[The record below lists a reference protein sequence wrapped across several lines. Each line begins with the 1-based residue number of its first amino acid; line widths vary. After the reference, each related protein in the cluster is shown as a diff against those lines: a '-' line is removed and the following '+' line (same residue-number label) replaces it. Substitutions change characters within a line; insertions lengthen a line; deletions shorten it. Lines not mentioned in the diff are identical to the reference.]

1 MNRAPFKEGEAGEQ
15 CPRHQLAALLSDH
28 SLIGDPYPLLSWL
41 RENDPVAEAGGM
53 RFVTRYDDAMTV
65 YRDQR
70 FSRQRQAI
78 AEVRANIGDM
88 KGDEVLRQAC
98 DALIAML
105 IHRDQPDHRRLR
117 RILEVAFKPTRIAEW
132 LPRVEAVTDEL
143 IAGVEGKQSFD
154 LLHELAYPLPEKVIC
169 ELMGVPHEDHALWGM
184 WTETV
189 SGAARTYQP
198 GAEQMAAVRDAQ
210 RNFYLYFQDLV
221 KERSK
226 NLGDDLVSMLIRV
239 ESEGDRLS
247 ELEVLGTLQLLIM
260 AGHDTTANLI
270 GNGMYELLQHP
281 DQYRWLREDPDLV
294 TNAVEEML
302 RYASPSHW
310 SLPREALEDVAMGPN
325 VVPAGCP
332 VVVALNAA
340 NRDPELFEEPETF
353 DIRRKNN
360 RHIAFAVGPHFCLG
374 NQLARQE
381 ARVMFRAIVTRLPE
395 LKLAGTPVLRQN
407 FIRALDRLPV
417 RIG

>member
-1 MNRAPFKEGEAGEQ
+1 MNGAPFQPDGAGEQ

-28 SLIGDPYPLLSWL
+28 SSIGDPYPLLSWL
-41 RENDPVAEAGGM
+41 RENDPVAEASGM
-53 RFVTRYDDAMTV
+53 HFVTRYDDAMTV

-78 AEVRANIGDM
+78 AEVRANIGDPD
-88 KGDEVLRQAC
+88 GDDILRQAC
-98 DALIAML
+98 DALTAML

-117 RILEVAFKPTRIAEW
+117 RILEVAFKPTRIIEW

-169 ELMGVPHEDHALWGM
+169 ELMGVPHEDHGLWGM

-189 SGAARTYQP
+189 GGAARTYQP

-210 RNFYLYFQDLV
+210 RNFYLYFRDLV

-270 GNGMYELLQHP
+270 GNGMYELLRHP
-281 DQYRWLREDPDLV
+281 DQYRSLREDPDLV
-294 TNAVEEML
+294 VNAVEEIL

-310 SLPREALEDVAMGPN
+310 SLPREALEDVEMGGN

-340 NRDPELFEEPETF
+340 NRDPAIFDEPERF

-381 ARVMFRAIVTRLPE
+381 ARIMLHAIVTRLPE
-395 LKLAGTPVLRQN
+395 LKLAETPVLRRN
-407 FIRALDRLPV
+407 FIRALSSLPV
-417 RIG
+417 RID